1 MGQTRKRNYDRY
13 TLAFKLQAVKLAD
26 HPDVMS
32 KSVAESL
39 GIHPV
44 MLYRWQME
52 HRRGELK
59 ENKHMKAKPPS
70 PKRRRPAE
78 PRQRTDPGVSRE
90 AELLQARKR
99 IGELEKALASR
110 EEELDLL
117 KKAQRFFAGTKQRPS
132 VSSRRTGPNTK

>member
-1 MGQTRKRNYDRY
+1 MGQTKKRNYDRY
-13 TLAFKLQAVKLAD
+13 TLAFKLQAVRMAN

-32 KSVAESL
+32 KAIAESL

-52 HRRGELK
+52 HRQGDLK
-59 ENKHMKAKPPS
+59 ENKHMKPKKPS
-70 PKRRRPAE
+70 PKRR
-78 PRQRTDPGVSRE
+78 QLHTDPGMNKE
-90 AELLQARKR
+90 AELLIANKR

-117 KKAQRFFAGTKQRPS
+117 KKAQRVFAEKRKR
-132 VSSRRTGPNTK
+132 SSSSLRRTEKITK